1 MENNQGLDFSNVSIE
16 KILSGVEQPA
26 PPQEPSVEQTDEKEA
41 SSKEETEQ
49 IPVTETPPQEE
60 ETSMEEETEVVQ
72 EEAEE
77 QESIFSEVNSLMG
90 MDIDVSGFPET
101 VEGFANYAK
110 ELSNNLADQTIAQIF
125 NAYPDVQAYLD
136 LRMQGGNAQQ
146 FLKQHIESDNFES
159 MEVSEENES
168 QWINIVTQAY
178 QEMGMNSD
186 DIREQVEELRDTGM
200 LQRNAERSLKYLK
213 NKKATELEN
222 FKAQEAKRHEE
233 EKQKIQQQWDEIGN
247 IVSNGN
253 VKGMVIPNS
262 ERNKFYNW
270 MSMPDEQGKSEA
282 MKARE
287 TMDTE
292 TAIAIEYML
301 YKGFDFASLAKNI
314 SKTNKAQELRS
325 RLKTNNSSSKRMS
338 SKKGFN
344 PKSKNFSSIG
354 DILKS

>member
-16 KILSGVEQPA
+16 KILSGVEQPT
-26 PPQEPSVEQTDEKEA
+26 PKEEPSVEQTDEKET
-41 SSKEETEQ
+41 SSTEEIEQ
-49 IPVTETPPQEE
+49 ISVTETSPQEE
-60 ETSMEEETEVVQ
+60 ETSMEEETEITQ
-72 EEAEE
+72 EETEE

-90 MDIDVSGFPET
+90 MDIDVSEFPET
-101 VEGFANYAK
+101 VQGFANYAK
-110 ELSNNLADQTIAQIF
+110 ELSNNIADQTISQIF

-146 FLKQHIESDNFES
+146 FLKQHIESDNFDS
-159 MEVSEENES
+159 MQVSESDES
-168 QWINIVTQAY
+168 QWINIVTQSY
-178 QEMGMNSD
+178 QEMGMNPE
-186 DIREQVEELRDTGM
+186 DIQEQVEELRDTGM
-200 LQRNAERSLKYLK
+200 LQRNAERGLKYLK
-213 NKKATELEN
+213 NKKAKELES
-222 FKAQEAKRHEE
+222 FKTQEAEKHEQ
-233 EKQKIQQQWDEIGN
+233 EKKQIQQQWQEIGN

-253 VKGMVIPNS
+253 LKGMVIPNS
-262 ERNKFYNW
+262 ERNKFYDW
-270 MSMPDEQGKSEA
+270 MSTPDEQGKSQA

-301 YKGFDFASLAKNI
+301 YKGFDFSSLAKNI

-344 PKSKNFSSIG
+344 PKSKNFTNIG